1 MPPWPPVCGRS
12 LCLLEGLSPT
22 PSLDSSCAAV
32 HRYMS
37 CWIDMSCMPCLPG
50 YSRIQ
55 SRLMDQDTIDR
66 PQGSNL
72 VPGTY
77 SLYCW
82 CRKNNSESG
91 VPFHLFL
98 LADDQTVR
106 SVSSPDSSMWSNFR
120 NGGSRDLGPCG
131 VLNSGSLPS
140 FS

>member
-1 MPPWPPVCGRS
+1 
-12 LCLLEGLSPT
+12 
-22 PSLDSSCAAV
+22 
-32 HRYMS
+32 
-37 CWIDMSCMPCLPG
+37 
-50 YSRIQ
+50 
-55 SRLMDQDTIDR
+55 MDQDTIDR

-82 CRKNNSESG
+82 CRKNNNESG

-120 NGGSRDLGPCG
+120 NGGSRDLGSCG
-131 VLNSGSLPS
+131 V
-140 FS
+140 F